1 MSLCNL
7 NQVLGIIGF
16 LVQKKKSA
24 RACERKRLWLHSIL
38 SGVFNCNATAED
50 QSSRTDPNLAIQD
63 VAYQTYLILPIIPN
77 QVRPDDHKGTKTGSS
92 TATGHIRKANY

>member
-1 MSLCNL
+1 MW
-7 NQVLGIIGF
+7 
-16 LVQKKKSA
+16 KKTA
-24 RACERKRLWLHSIL
+24 MATSIL
-38 SGVFNCNATAED
+38 SGVLNCNATAED
-50 QSSRTDPNLAIQD
+50 QRSHTDPNLAIQD

>member
-16 LVQKKKSA
+16 LVQKKKKSA

-50 QSSRTDPNLAIQD
+50 QSSRTDSNFAIQD

-77 QVRPDDHKGTKTGSS
+77 QVRPDDHKGTKTGS
-92 TATGHIRKANY
+92 